1 MRASVFVRH
10 HSGDEMGHVGW
21 AFESGDGRV
30 HAGSVENHSGHFFSP
45 SQGDGFWSA
54 VTADPLPL
62 MLRRQYDE
70 LKWVDVQ
77 APDPVAAARV
87 VLWIKEQAYRA
98 AFRNCEDDVYDVLR
112 AYGVRD
118 LPAPAWH
125 WLPNRWFQLFRGEQA
140 PIAQFKWPV
149 TGPRDSAPAVDP
161 HELTPLRPPWR
172 RPLRVEFHLFNI
184 ARGSEAVAARFRSGR
199 RAGSDR

>member
-21 AFESGDGRV
+21 AFESGDGRI

-70 LKWVDVQ
+70 VKWVDVE
-77 APDPVAAARV
+77 APDPVSAARV
-87 VLWIKEQAYRA
+87 VLWIKQQAYRA

-112 AYGVRD
+112 AYGVRN

-125 WLPNRWFQLFRGEQA
+125 WLPNRWFRLFPGEPV
-140 PIAQFKWPV
+140 PIARFKWQTEPHPPGPV
-149 TGPRDSAPAVDP
+149 MDAS
-161 HELTPLRPPWR
+161 ELTPLRPKWR
-172 RPLRVEFHLFNI
+172 QPLRGEFHLFNI
-184 ARGSEAVAARFRSGR
+184 ARASEALVGRFRR
-199 RAGSDR
+199 EPRAGSNQ